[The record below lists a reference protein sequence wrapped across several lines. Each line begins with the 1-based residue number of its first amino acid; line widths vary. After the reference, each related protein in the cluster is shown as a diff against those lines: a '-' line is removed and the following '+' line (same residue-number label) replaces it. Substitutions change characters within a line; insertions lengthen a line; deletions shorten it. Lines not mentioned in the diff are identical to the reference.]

1 MFSKLFWASL
11 INKKNQWDFYFLYVD
26 PKNSTGYKITS
37 VSIAKNLER
46 TNPIWKELTSVE
58 GAESFLLLLNLKID
72 FLTGIEN
79 GKMLES

>member
-1 MFSKLFWASL
+1 M
-11 INKKNQWDFYFLYVD
+11 
-26 PKNSTGYKITS
+26 
-37 VSIAKNLER
+37 AKNLER

-58 GAESFLLLLNLKID
+58 GAESFVLLLNLKID